1 MPDDILP
8 KSAKQASQTSRK
20 TTLKNEALEESESLV
35 VFREYDRRSSK
46 KPKLIR
52 GNSELE
58 EEKTVKALNNVS
70 NFDENANVGDEGCLP
85 KMGTL
90 KSQVQKSQPSANRHK
105 FRS

>member
-1 MPDDILP
+1 MPDEILP
-8 KSAKQASQTSRK
+8 KSAKHASQTSRK
-20 TTLKNEALEESESLV
+20 TMKNEALEESESLV

-46 KPKLIR
+46 KPKLIKC
-52 GNSELE
+52 NSELE

-70 NFDENANVGDEGCLP
+70 NFDESANVGDEGCLP